1 MLILNPYK
9 MKHQKII
16 TQQYSNLEE
25 KLNVWSH
32 AFGIFLSIIAL
43 VLLMTKAIEKGNIW
57 MMISFPIF
65 GISLILLY
73 LASTLYHSAKDPSKR
88 FKLKIFDHAAIYVL
102 IAGSYTPFTL
112 VSLNGETGWF
122 IFSIVWILAFTGIIL
137 KLFFTGRFKVLST
150 AMYVLMG
157 WLIIFYFKE
166 LTANLHSDGVFY
178 LILGGVFYTIGAV
191 LYSIKK
197 IKFNHAIFHVFV
209 LGGSFCH
216 FLSVYLYI

>member
-1 MLILNPYK
+1 
-9 MKHQKII
+9 MKQQKII

-137 KLFFTGRFKVLST
+137 KLFFTGRFKVISP

>member
-1 MLILNPYK
+1 MEKKTNI
-9 MKHQKII
+9 QF
-16 TQQYSNLEE
+16 YSPTEE
-25 KLNVWSH
+25 KLNIWSH

-43 VLLMTKAIEKGNIW
+43 VLLIIKAVQQDNIW

-65 GISLILLY
+65 GVSLILLY
-73 LASTLYHSAKDPSKR
+73 LASTLYHASKEPQKR
-88 FKLKIFDHAAIYVL
+88 FKLKVFDHAAIYVL

-112 VSLNGETGWF
+112 VSLNGETGWL

-137 KLFFTGRFKVLST
+137 KLFFTGRFKLLST

-157 WLIIFYFKE
+157 WLIVFYFKD
-166 LTANLHSDGVFY
+166 LTANLHERGVFF
-178 LILGGVFYTIGAV
+178 LILGGILYTIGAV

-216 FLSVYLYI
+216 FLSIYLYI

>member
-1 MLILNPYK
+1 MEKKTNI
-9 MKHQKII
+9 QF
-16 TQQYSNLEE
+16 YSPTEE
-25 KLNVWSH
+25 KLNIWSH

-43 VLLMTKAIEKGNIW
+43 VLLIIKAVQQDNIW

-65 GISLILLY
+65 GVSLILLY
-73 LASTLYHSAKDPSKR
+73 LASTLYHASKEPQKR
-88 FKLKIFDHAAIYVL
+88 FKLKVFDHAAIYVL

-112 VSLNGETGWF
+112 VSLNGETGWL
-122 IFSIVWILAFTGIIL
+122 IFSMVWVMAFTGIIL

-178 LILGGVFYTIGAV
+178 LIIGGVFYTIGAV

>member
-1 MLILNPYK
+1 MDKKTNI
-9 MKHQKII
+9 QF
-16 TQQYSNLEE
+16 YSPTEE
-25 KLNVWSH
+25 KLNIWSH

-43 VLLMTKAIEKGNIW
+43 VLLIIKAVQQDNIW

-65 GISLILLY
+65 GVSLILLY
-73 LASTLYHSAKDPSKR
+73 LASTLYHASKEPQKR
-88 FKLKIFDHAAIYVL
+88 FKLKVFDHAAIYVL

>member
-1 MLILNPYK
+1 MFGLTLLVFSKYNRIGFINYK
-9 MKHQKII
+9 
-16 TQQYSNLEE
+16 
-25 KLNVWSH
+25 SH
-32 AFGIFLSIIAL
+32 R
-43 VLLMTKAIEKGNIW
+43 KRNIW

-137 KLFFTGRFKVLST
+137 KLFFTGRFKLLST

-157 WLIIFYFKE
+157 WLIVFYFKE
-166 LTANLHSDGVFY
+166 LTANLHERGVFF
-178 LILGGVFYTIGAV
+178 LILGGILYTIGAV

-216 FLSVYLYI
+216 FLSIYLYI